1 MKVKLT
7 FQHFELE
14 GGYCDDPTDYSSDY
28 PYYYRRKSRDVS
40 EKQYDRSS
48 IGVLVG

>member
-1 MKVKLT
+1 MKIELT
-7 FQHFELE
+7 FQSFELE
-14 GGYCDDPTDYSSDY
+14 GGYCGDDG
-28 PYYYRRKSRDVS
+28 RQNRDVS